1 MRLFFAKRS
10 WLDKHAVAAQ
20 QWTNAIARAQA
31 WLAKANPKRISPT
44 IAPFFPGL
52 SLDEN
57 IAVVSR
63 YRQAGV
69 PIWAS
74 TTIVDQAGLAGAGHY
89 GARRHA
95 ASRQE
100 GPLRQDRHH
109 NLRHQAEM
117 KSASK

>member
-1 MRLFFAKRS
+1 M
-10 WLDKHAVAAQ
+10 
-20 QWTNAIARAQA
+20 
-31 WLAKANPKRISPT
+31 AKASEKDIAEA

-74 TTIVDQAGLAGAGHY
+74 TTIVDQAGLARA
-89 GARRHA
+89 
-95 ASRQE
+95 
-100 GPLRQDRHH
+100 QDIMV
-109 NLRHQAEM
+109 LGGTLPADKKVPYDKIVTTTYATQAEM